1 LGPIEATA
9 KELDEKLK
17 SSLTDPLL
25 STSSALMP
33 GSWYDPASYFKNPEP
48 SLSDKAEDAFDLT
61 IVNLL
66 ERISNAPDG
75 KLEPLTT
82 ALNAVVQAHDTY
94 TYEEA
99 DND

>member
-1 LGPIEATA
+1 MGPMEATYT
-9 KELDEKLK
+9 KEMDEKLK
-17 SSLTDPLL
+17 SSLADGLFT
-25 STSSALMP
+25 TSALKP
-33 GSWYDPASYFKNPEP
+33 GSWYDPSSYFKNPEP